1 MAEPWPRLR
10 VGALYPDLL
19 NIYADRG
26 NLMVITRRCEW
37 RGIEVAVDSVG
48 LGEPL
53 DPGRYDLLYLGGGQ
67 DAGQVRLSFR
77 HRGEQHRAM

>member
-1 MAEPWPRLR
+1 MAEPGPRLR

-37 RGIEVAVDSVG
+37 RG
-48 LGEPL
+48 
-53 DPGRYDLLYLGGGQ
+53 R
-67 DAGQVRLSFR
+67 
-77 HRGEQHRAM
+77 